1 MINDINIVARA
12 TFQRVDAHP
21 AVQRV
26 IARTAEQAV
35 IAAAGIEGIVAV
47 IARHPIGGGVA
58 GANEIASAIQ
68 KQVFQ
73 MF

>member
-12 TFQRVDAHP
+12 AFQRVDADA

-35 IAAAGIEGIVAV
+35 IAAAGIEGVVAV
-47 IARHPIGGGVA
+47 IARHAIGGSVA
-58 GANEIASAIQ
+58 SANKVTGAIQ